1 MGRSPPFGYLEVEH
15 PGEQRIRRRVA
26 ASQCGEGVL
35 CVESQSNVWGG
46 CGHVTCTTNNHSRR
60 QTEVFCTSQ
69 TPKNVVGSF
78 LVSLYTLRI
87 KPHILHPSLCAMRP
101 LLQTL
106 TGPQHSNPAPYTLKS
121 NSAEERRCWPLP
133 LEPLSRSSAFQSGC
147 VFEFPLDLSIV
158 ALTPTLTLT
167 LTLTLTHTHT
177 HEGTGKEA
185 RLL

>member
-1 MGRSPPFGYLEVEH
+1 M
-15 PGEQRIRRRVA
+15 
-26 ASQCGEGVL
+26 
-35 CVESQSNVWGG
+35 
-46 CGHVTCTTNNHSRR
+46 TCTTNNHSRR

-133 LEPLSRSSAFQSGC
+133 LEPLSRSSAFQSGGC
-147 VFEFPLDLSIV
+147 LGFLWIYPYSHSHSN
-158 ALTPTLTLT
+158 P
-167 LTLTLTHTHT
+167 HTHT
-177 HEGTGKEA
+177 REQGRKRGCCEGGRGRRNDRCAPGCVGVSGADKPCAPTLSTKNPKTLKKQVVGV
-185 RLL
+185 